1 VQEIAGVPA
10 ISQYLTGTIS
20 PHHKVGDDGITM
32 LTEARSQAVDRLT
45 AEGYTDDFRA
55 VLDQPEALAI
65 EEVVRK
71 EELVAR

>member
-1 VQEIAGVPA
+1 
-10 ISQYLTGTIS
+10 
-20 PHHKVGDDGITM
+20 M

-55 VLDQPEALAI
+55 EPGGLRAVVADVLDQPEALAI